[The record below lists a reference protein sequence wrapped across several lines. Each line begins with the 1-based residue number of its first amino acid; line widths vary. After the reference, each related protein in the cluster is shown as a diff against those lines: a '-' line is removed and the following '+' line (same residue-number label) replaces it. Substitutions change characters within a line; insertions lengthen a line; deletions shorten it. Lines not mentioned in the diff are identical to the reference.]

1 MEETTKDEN
10 HSESSKFEELLPDG
24 TADTRPNLLQGV
36 SAVFNGL
43 GIGLFLGLLMGL
55 SVSPV
60 VSGVIGTISSLLA
73 ILIGLNEKFLDPI
86 KSLRIGAFGLFSVV
100 GILLGLYIRANDPFA
115 PSLSDKMEAYLAVGY
130 TQEEAKTFVTG
141 FIRSDSSSLAIR
153 QANVLYSSEI
163 EVGACDFL
171 VYAGA
176 DTAPV
181 ELYNTFATAGGI
193 WEKFVDTFKTHLP
206 ESMATAALL
215 ALRDSFCMPGQSGSM
230 TVEIDESL
238 INLGEE
244 SSLEQIEQAFE
255 RAGSPWNKVRDEF
268 NKRFN
273 PSEKKQVY
281 ESLFKVLIINWV

>member
-1 MEETTKDEN
+1 MEETTNDEN
-10 HSESSKFEELLPDG
+10 PSARSKFEELLPDG
-24 TADTRPNLLQGV
+24 AAETKPNLLQGI

-43 GIGLFLGLLMGL
+43 GIGLFLGLLLGL

-86 KSLRIGAFGLFSVV
+86 KSLRIGAFGLFSVA
-100 GILLGLYIRANDPFA
+100 GILIGLYIRANDPFA
-115 PSLSDKMEAYLAVGY
+115 PSLSHKMEEYIAVGY
-130 TQEEAKTFVTG
+130 SPEEAKAFVTG
-141 FIRSDSSSLAIR
+141 FIRADSSALAIR

-171 VYAGA
+171 IYAGA
-176 DTAPV
+176 DTAPA
-181 ELYNTFATAGGI
+181 ELFNTFQTAGGI
-193 WEKFVDTFKTHLP
+193 WEAFVNSFKNDLP
-206 ESMATAALL
+206 EAMASTALL

-230 TVEIDESL
+230 TVEVNESMM
-238 INLGEE
+238 NLGDE

-255 RAGSPWNKVRDEF
+255 QAGTPWNRVRDEF
-268 NKRFN
+268 DKKFN

-281 ESLFKVLIINWV
+281 VSIFNVLSHE